1 MSMVFCRGC
10 AKEISSLAVA
20 CPQCGA
26 PQATQQFTQQSYASG
41 PAITTGNPYVE
52 ALKNYAVFKGRATR
66 REYWMFVLINTVIG
80 IGMTLL
86 DSMLGTKGVLY
97 SLYTLA
103 MLVPSLAVGARRMHD
118 TDHSGW
124 WLLLPIVNLVFL
136 VLDSQPGHN
145 RFGPNRKGIN

>member
-26 PQATQQFTQQSYASG
+26 PQATQQSFASG
-41 PAITTGNPYVE
+41 PAITTGNPYME
-52 ALKNYAVFKGRATR
+52 ALKNYAEFKGRATR
-66 REYWMFVLINTVIG
+66 REYWMFILINMGICIVIG
-80 IGMTLL
+80 VL
-86 DSMLGTKGVLY
+86 DAILNTKGVLY
-97 SLYTLA
+97 NLYSLA
-103 MLVPSLAVGARRMHD
+103 MLLPSIAVGARRMHD
-118 TDHSGW
+118 TDRSGW

-136 VLDSQPGHN
+136 VQDSQPGPN